1 MTDTSVRESTLI
13 NTTISDKPR
22 RKYDDE
28 FKRQAVQMIANGQP
42 VSSVAQSL
50 GIGEKLLHK
59 WKARAPSVAGRAR

>member
-1 MTDTSVRESTLI
+1 M
-13 NTTISDKPR
+13 SDKPR

-50 GIGEKLLHK
+50 G
-59 WKARAPSVAGRAR
+59 